1 MTKSWGT
8 SYWLYVFTTTS
19 LLRFV
24 TFSSLSNGIFSAC
37 VFLITLE
44 EGSFFSLSRR
54 VQIQLQVT
62 SHRNDAKGDDERNE
76 KRQSSWRNHRGGS
89 YAWTGSE
96 FKESLINKQLRVI
109 NNANTSL
116 YKSCKTLLWNNWIKS
131 NWEEIKLRLYHESRK
146 S

>member
-62 SHRNDAKGDDERNE
+62 SHH
-76 KRQSSWRNHRGGS
+76 S
-89 YAWTGSE
+89 
-96 FKESLINKQLRVI
+96 
-109 NNANTSL
+109 
-116 YKSCKTLLWNNWIKS
+116 
-131 NWEEIKLRLYHESRK
+131 
-146 S
+146 